1 MPLICFDVGISTG
14 VIEGMRTDWQIIEN
28 KVSNLFMIEREWGLK
43 KRGGE

>member
-1 MPLICFDVGISTG
+1 MFELVKGQN